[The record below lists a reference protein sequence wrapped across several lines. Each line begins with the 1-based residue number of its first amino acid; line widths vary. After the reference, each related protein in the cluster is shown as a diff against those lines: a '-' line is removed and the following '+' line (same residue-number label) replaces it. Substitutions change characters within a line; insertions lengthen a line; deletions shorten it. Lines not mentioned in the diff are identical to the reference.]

1 MKTFAYIV
9 TPVTIK
15 ELKNYW
21 PELRILPDFLIKP
34 FIKNL
39 PTIKTS
45 KIKKIKSSRG
55 IEIEGYL
62 IICHLLGQKLP
73 DDLVIDKII
82 SAGEVA
88 KRLGAKIIGL
98 GGYAAKSADNAP
110 LKAFKGLRLPI
121 TTGSALTAWSVIEQ
135 IYRVAKIKK
144 VDLKKTTIAILNAS
158 NPTGTLCSKRL
169 SDYANRIIITDNDP
183 DKLIKL
189 KEVVSYLNPTIEVQI
204 EEDMDRAVR
213 KANVVVNADGPILN
227 TEELNSRINEN

>member
-34 FIKNL
+34 FIRNL
-39 PTIKTS
+39 PIIKTS

-55 IEIEGYL
+55 KEIEGYL
-62 IICHLLGQKLP
+62 IICHLLGKKLSHE
-73 DDLVIDKII
+73 LVIDKII

-98 GGYAAKSADNAP
+98 GGYAAKSADSAP
-110 LKAFKGLRLPI
+110 FKAFNDLGLPI

-135 IYRVAKIKK
+135 IYRVEKM
-144 VDLKKTTIAILNAS
+144 DLKKST
-158 NPTGTLCSKRL
+158 
-169 SDYANRIIITDNDP
+169 
-183 DKLIKL
+183 
-189 KEVVSYLNPTIEVQI
+189 
-204 EEDMDRAVR
+204 
-213 KANVVVNADGPILN
+213 
-227 TEELNSRINEN
+227 